1 VTTPGPAST
10 LETHRLEPRWSEPL
24 ARFLAA
30 LRAAGDEAEFHPH
43 PFSSE
48 ETERLARD
56 SGPDRYYVVVD
67 DHDAVVAYGMLRGWA
82 SYDVPSLGL
91 AVHPA
96 RRGKGIAKMLMAF
109 LHEEARRE
117 GASHIRLKVYP
128 GNVSARRLYERL
140 GYEFGDD
147 TEDGQLVGRIQL

>member
-1 VTTPGPAST
+1 VTTSGGAST

-30 LRAAGDEAEFHPH
+30 LAAAGDEAEFHPH
-43 PFSSE
+43 PFSAE

-56 SGPDRYYVVVD
+56 SGADLHYVVVD
-67 DHDAVVAYGMLRGWA
+67 DQEAVVAYGMLRGWA
-82 SYDVPSLGL
+82 SYDVPSLGI

-96 RRGKGIAKMLMAF
+96 HRGKGIAKMLMAF

-117 GASHIRLKVYP
+117 GASQVRLRVYP
-128 GNVSARRLYERL
+128 GNASARRLYERL

-147 TEDGQLVGRIQL
+147 AEDGQLVGRFRL